1 MAVSLTVIVK
11 GEDGKLLS
19 NAEVSISPGDFTA
32 TTNSD
37 GEATLN
43 IDGSDRYQVHVK
55 SDNSEQTVPFYVV
68 NNQASAKLDINL
80 QYFKE
85 LREVQGQSTEPNATP
100 WYQTDFAYAGYAV
113 VLVIIFAIVMKLVNK
128 KKNTSQTSSTSDS
141 DFDINPEP
149 EEVLEVISTRRTKAK
164 PANKAKKTTKKKK

>member
-1 MAVSLTVIVK
+1 VAVSLTVIVK

-100 WYQTDFAYAGYAV
+100 WYQADFAYAGYAV
-113 VLVIIFAIVMKLVNK
+113 
-128 KKNTSQTSSTSDS
+128 STSDS

-164 PANKAKKTTKKKK
+164 PANKAKKTAKKKK

>member
-1 MAVSLTVIVK
+1 MAVELTVIVK
-11 GEDGKLLS
+11 GEDGKLLE
-19 NAEVSISPGDFTA
+19 NAEVTVTPGNFSA
-32 TTNSD
+32 KTNSD
-37 GEATLN
+37 GEATLT
-43 IDGSDRYQVHVK
+43 IDGADRYQVHVK
-55 SDNSEQTVPFYVV
+55 SGDSEQTVPFYNTSPKLEV
-68 NNQASAKLDINL
+68 NLKHL
-80 QYFKE
+80 KE
-85 LREVQGQSTEPNATP
+85 LKEVQGQNTDSGSMP
-100 WYQTDFAYAGYAV
+100 WYQADFAYAGYAV